1 MSFLVFVF
9 INKNNTYTLLMLF
22 KIRAIGSLLSIF
34 AHFASDLI
42 ELIIMISFVLPV
54 YNCYDKLILKLPEL
68 IRILQAANIRYEII
82 IVDDGSQLK
91 EDVKRYLNQNC
102 KLLVNQRNYG
112 KGYSVTRGIVAASG
126 DYIIFMDGD
135 FPFDLEVIERLY
147 NKIQQPDIDM
157 IIGDRTMLG
166 SSYTQASTLRYA
178 GSKVIS
184 FIVSSFVTK
193 GYYDT
198 QCGLK
203 GFKKKVAKDIFSRL
217 TINGFSF
224 DVEVIFIAIKRKY
237 RIERIAVVVKKQL
250 SSNVIIVLH
259 GIEMVINFIRIEINY
274 RLGKY
279 N

>member
-1 MSFLVFVF
+1 
-9 INKNNTYTLLMLF
+9 
-22 KIRAIGSLLSIF
+22 
-34 AHFASDLI
+34 
-42 ELIIMISFVLPV
+42 MISFVLPV

-82 IVDDGSQLK
+82 IVDDGSQQK
-91 EDVKRYLNQNC
+91 EDIKIYLNQNC
-102 KLLVNQRNYG
+102 KLLINQRNYG
-112 KGYSVTRGIVAASG
+112 KGYSVTRGIMAASG

-157 IIGDRTMLG
+157 IIGDRTMPA
-166 SSYTQASTLRYA
+166 SSYRQASMLRYA

-184 FIVSSFVTK
+184 FIVSHFVTK

-198 QCGLK
+198 QCGIK
-203 GFKKKVAKDIFSRL
+203 GFKKNAAKDIFSRL
-217 TINGFSF
+217 TIDGFSF